1 MDSRFPTY
9 YLQDRRVLKASPTA
23 FRLFVIGSAW
33 SVSNMTDGLIPTDDF
48 ALIPLAQT
56 HDAEALVSLGLW
68 AKVDA
73 GWQIVDFLKIQTSA
87 SQFEN
92 ALLQRRANEAKRQRE
107 KRAKDKAALEEA
119 QKALALEEPGEL
131 PTVGTVSRDC
141 HVTSE
146 RQRKGKAE
154 AEEEARTMNLT
165 SQENLNKETGE
176 LEDMNPWKNLPLK
189 DESQESDSGPN
200 LMDQFMNTKFGG
212 AS

>member
-48 ALIPLAQT
+48 PLIPLAQA
-56 HDAEALVSLGLW
+56 HDAETLVSLGLW
-68 AKVDA
+68 SKVDA
-73 GWQIVDFLKIQTSA
+73 GWRITDFLKIQTSA
-87 SQFEN
+87 SQMEASLAN
-92 ALLQRRANEAKRQRE
+92 RRAAD
-107 KRAKDKAALEEA
+107 A
-119 QKALALEEPGEL
+119 
-131 PTVGTVSRDC
+131 
-141 HVTSE
+141 E
-146 RQRKGKAE
+146 RQRKKYAKDKEKRMQEEAGIQPQSIQTSREPHVRIEGRGKAEAE
-154 AEEEARTMNLT
+154 AEEEARTKNLT
-165 SQENLNKETGE
+165 SQENPNKETGE

-200 LMDQFMNTKFGG
+200 LMDQLRSFGS